1 MADKFHILLLNGP
14 NLNMLGAR
22 EPETYG
28 SLTLNDIVKQLSTE
42 AAALDVELTHFQS
55 NAEYAIIDRIHQ
67 AKDTVDSIL
76 INPAAFTHTS
86 VAIRD
91 ALLAVGIPFIE
102 IHLSNVYA
110 REPFRHHSYLSDI
123 AAGVICGLGADG
135 YSYALQ
141 TAVKRLS
148 QSH

>member
-22 EPETYG
+22 EPEKYG
-28 SLTLNDIVKQLSTE
+28 TLTLDDIVKQLSTE

-76 INPAAFTHTS
+76 INPAAFTHQRRYSRCIAGSGHPVYRDPPQQCVCAGAVPPPLLS
-86 VAIRD
+86 V
-91 ALLAVGIPFIE
+91 
-102 IHLSNVYA
+102 
-110 REPFRHHSYLSDI
+110 
-123 AAGVICGLGADG
+123 
-135 YSYALQ
+135 
-141 TAVKRLS
+141 
-148 QSH
+148 